1 MCLELHRNGSIK
13 EVFGKSIP
21 VIINELE
28 YYDKPVHWTKKG
40 KPSGIVNEV
49 TDTQPSFSSKSDFI

>member
-40 KPSGIVNEV
+40 KPSGIVM
-49 TDTQPSFSSKSDFI
+49 K